1 MLPILADY
9 LNRLE
14 VVHADMRRT
23 LEGLPQEALDWSP
36 GPDISSIAVLAAHT
50 AGALR
55 YWIGDVAGQ
64 APSGRDR
71 SAEFRTQDVDA
82 AALIV
87 RLDAALDHSR
97 SVLER
102 LALPDLEATRISL
115 RDGKEYTIAWA
126 LAHALEHTAVHLGH
140 MHITRQLW
148 DHRETPAPAA
158 RPPHTAGEG
167 RSQA

>member
-14 VVHADMRRT
+14 DVHADMRRT

-36 GPDISSIAVLAAHT
+36 GPDINSLAVLAAHT
-50 AGALR
+50 AGSLR

-71 SAEFRTQDVDA
+71 PAEFRTQDVDA
-82 AALIV
+82 AALIA

-97 SVLER
+97 GVLER
-102 LALPDLEATRISL
+102 LALPDLEARRIL
-115 RDGKEYTIAWA
+115 PDGKEYSVAWA

-140 MHITRQLW
+140 MEITRQLW
-148 DHRETPAPAA
+148 EQRNHIIT
-158 RPPHTAGEG
+158 
-167 RSQA
+167 

>member
-14 VVHADMRRT
+14 VVHADMKRT

-36 GPDISSIAVLAAHT
+36 GPDINSMAVLAAHT

-71 SAEFRTQDVDA
+71 PAEFRTQDVDA
-82 AALIV
+82 AALIA

-97 SVLER
+97 GVLER
-102 LALPDLEATRISL
+102 LALPDLEAKRISP
-115 RDGKEYTIAWA
+115 RDGKAYSVAWA

-140 MHITRQLW
+140 MQITRQW
-148 DHRETPAPAA
+148 WEQRETPAPAA
-158 RPPHTAGEG
+158 RA
-167 RSQA
+167 QA

>member
-14 VVHADMRRT
+14 DVHADMRRT
-23 LEGLPQEALDWSP
+23 LEGLPQEAFDWSP
-36 GPDISSIAVLAAHT
+36 GPDINSLAVLAAHT
-50 AGALR
+50 AGSLR

-71 SAEFRTQDVDA
+71 PAEFRTQDVDA
-82 AALIV
+82 AALIA

-97 SVLER
+97 GVLER
-102 LALPDLEATRISL
+102 LALPDLEARRIL
-115 RDGKEYTIAWA
+115 PDGKEYSVAWA

-140 MHITRQLW
+140 MEITRQLW
-148 DHRETPAPAA
+148 EQRNHIIT
-158 RPPHTAGEG
+158 
-167 RSQA
+167 